1 VDLFA
6 QRRRLTAI
14 LSRLERRLDFSV
26 DSGKNIRDYHHELS
40 VVDNHPADVASED
53 YLRNLDASFQE
64 NDLLLIEKTQQAI
77 ARIDSGEYEHCT
89 ECGARISTERLHALP
104 YASTCEECA
113 KTETKAPGK
122 SRSYPDHGEFTWPRF
137 NQYGTSESVQDRP
150 LPGRDQ

>member
-14 LSRLERRLDFSV
+14 QARLERRLDSSV
-26 DSGKNIRDYHHELS
+26 DSEKNIRDYHHELS

-64 NDLLLIEKTQQAI
+64 NDLLLIEKIQQAI

-89 ECGARISTERLHALP
+89 ECGASISPERLHALP
-104 YASTCEECA
+104 YANTCEECA
-113 KTETKAPGK
+113 HTEAKEPGK
-122 SRSYPDHGEFTWPRF
+122 SRSYPDHGDFTWPRF
-137 NQYGTSESVQDRP
+137 NQYGTSDSVQDRP
-150 LPGRDQ
+150 RPGRD